1 MSRHLPIL
9 AATFPGELLLD
20 IDQIA
25 TLTKYS
31 KGHIYNL
38 VSAKKL
44 PFKLAT
50 GLGDKILVSV
60 VEMADYMDSKLLS
73 QTGEQAESEP
83 SEVKKRV
90 GRPRGTTSARFQI
103 HAFQGALRAAIY
115 KFEVSEILAE
125 LRGVAENVV
134 LISDD
139 RLSCTEKF
147 TLVKISLIDQVSR
160 AEEQFSDIDTRLS
173 TPLALLTNA
182 DLGHSNGTL

>member
-9 AATFPGELLLD
+9 MAAFPGVVLLD

-60 VEMADYMDSKLLS
+60 VEMADYLYSKLLS
-73 QTGEQAESEP
+73 QTDEEP
-83 SEVKKRV
+83 APQPVEVKKKV
-90 GRPRGTTSARFQI
+90 GRPRGTTAARFQI

-115 KFEVSEILAE
+115 KTEVGEILAE
-125 LRGVAENVV
+125 LRGAAENVLLV
-134 LISDD
+134 SDD
-139 RLSCTEKF
+139 RLSCAEKF
-147 TLVKISLIDQVSR
+147 TVAKTSLMDQVSR
-160 AEEQFSDIDTRLS
+160 ADEQFSDIDTHLS
-173 TPLALLTNA
+173 TPLALLTSA
-182 DLGHSNGTL
+182 ELGRPGGTL